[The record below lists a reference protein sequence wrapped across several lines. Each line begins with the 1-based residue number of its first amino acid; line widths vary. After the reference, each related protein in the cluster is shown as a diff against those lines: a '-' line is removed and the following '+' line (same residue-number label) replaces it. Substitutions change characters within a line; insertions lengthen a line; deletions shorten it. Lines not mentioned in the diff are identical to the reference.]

1 MGITINTIRQRI
13 FNRLQLTNLQ
23 SRQRRI
29 KAEVL
34 QKALVEA
41 LEALWKTLLKTLL
54 KALLEIYVNKSL
66 LQNLQNAFNAKTLYK
81 SLLKRQN

>member
-1 MGITINTIRQRI
+1 MGTTINTIRQRI
-13 FNRLQLTNLQ
+13 FNGLQLTNLQ

-34 QKALVEA
+34 QKALMEA
-41 LEALWKTLLKTLL
+41 LEALWKALLKALM
-54 KALLEIYVNKSL
+54 KALLEICVNKRL

-81 SLLKRQN
+81 SLLRRQN